1 MTVLKQR
8 EGIELETT
16 HLETEKM
23 ERGKNSSNKKKE
35 KQTKLGT

>member
-16 HLETEKM
+16 QLETEKM
-23 ERGKNSSNKKKE
+23 ERGKKFF
-35 KQTKLGT
+35 KQEERKANLGI

>member
-23 ERGKNSSNKKKE
+23 ERGENSSNKKKE